1 MTLIQWAPLSDL
13 ASLQRQMD
21 RLFDGYTITNGHVAR
36 DFTPAAEI
44 FTTDRSILVNFE
56 LPGVD
61 PATIDLQVAAQ
72 QITIS
77 GERLAPEVEGMTG
90 HRSEVTY
97 GAFQRRIT
105 LPEKIQN
112 DKAEAKYEHGILRL
126 VLPKLVED
134 QNKVVKVEIAQ

>member
-1 MTLIQWAPLSDL
+1 MTLIQWAPLHDL

-21 RLFDGYTITNGHVAR
+21 RLFDGYTTSTGQETR

-44 FTTDRSILVNFE
+44 LTTDNSILVNLE

-61 PATIDLQVAAQ
+61 PATIDLQVAVQ

-77 GERLAPEVEGMTG
+77 GERLVPTVEGVTS
-90 HRSEVTY
+90 HRSEITY

-105 LPEKIQN
+105 LPEKVQN
-112 DKAEAKYEHGILRL
+112 DKVEAKYEQGILRL
-126 VLPKLVED
+126 VLPKLLED
-134 QNKVVKVEIAQ
+134 GKKVVKVEIAQ